1 MKFSKL
7 ICQSCA
13 TPIRKDME
21 KGTERKGGF
30 SEIFCRRCYQS
41 GVFTDPKMTMEM
53 MHESVRLKMIEM
65 QFPRFLAVLL
75 ANKVYALKRWETE
88 AVKV

>member
-13 TPIRKDME
+13 TPIRKDFE
-21 KGTERKGGF
+21 KGTERNGGF
-30 SEIFCRRCYQS
+30 SETFCRRCYQS
-41 GVFTDPKMTMEM
+41 GIFTDPKMTMEM
-53 MHESVRLKMIEM
+53 MHENVRVKMIEM

-88 AVKV
+88 PAKV